1 MPAVHR
7 QDDGRSCGATTNVA
21 GQSKV
26 YANNKLVSVHGD
38 PNTHGGGGLIAGSK
52 NVYIN
57 NLLVVN
63 HTPDQAN
70 PDSIC
75 PIPPHCNPE
84 TAGGSPDVFVGD

>member
-7 QDDGRSCGATTNVA
+7 DTDGRSCGATTTVS
-21 GQSKV
+21 GQGKV
-26 YANNKLVSVHGD
+26 YANNLLVSVDGD
-38 PNTHGGGGLIAGSK
+38 PNTHGGGNLIAGSK
-52 NVYIN
+52 QVFIN

-84 TAGGSPDVFVGD
+84 TAGGSPDVNVGD